1 VQLKPPFRAYDPER
15 DREATHR
22 IWREV
27 GWLKK
32 GREEAM
38 DRYVRASR
46 ALVAEIDG
54 TAECLVLS
62 TPGSLRYLDEDLPFA
77 CVIGVTTSYIARRQK
92 LAGRLAARL
101 VAADALDGALV
112 TALGMFEQGFYNK
125 LGFGTGTYEIFYAF
139 DPAHLR
145 VPVSPRV
152 PCRITPDDWEEVH
165 AARLARRRRH
175 GACNLT
181 HPEMTRMDMDPENC
195 FGLGYRDPRTG
206 ALGHHIWCRADNAE
220 HGPYCVVWMA
230 YRTLE
235 EFLELMALIQS
246 LGDQVRLVRLCDP
259 PGIQL
264 QDLLDRPFQRRQTS
278 KGGEFESNAWASAW
292 WQARI
297 LDLPGC
303 LARTRLPWCDL
314 RFNLSLHDPIE
325 QLLDE
330 DAPWR
335 GVGGEYVVTLGP
347 ESSARRGHDPSLP
360 VLQASVNAFTRM
372 WLGVVPATGLA
383 TTDDLS
389 GPPELLEALE
399 AAFRLP
405 LPRPDWPF

>member
-1 VQLKPPFRAYDPER
+1 MQLKPPFRAYDPER

-165 AARLARRRRH
+165 A
-175 GACNLT
+175 
-181 HPEMTRMDMDPENC
+181 
-195 FGLGYRDPRTG
+195 
-206 ALGHHIWCRADNAE
+206 
-220 HGPYCVVWMA
+220 
-230 YRTLE
+230 
-235 EFLELMALIQS
+235 
-246 LGDQVRLVRLCDP
+246 
-259 PGIQL
+259 
-264 QDLLDRPFQRRQTS
+264 
-278 KGGEFESNAWASAW
+278 
-292 WQARI
+292 
-297 LDLPGC
+297 
-303 LARTRLPWCDL
+303 
-314 RFNLSLHDPIE
+314 
-325 QLLDE
+325 
-330 DAPWR
+330 
-335 GVGGEYVVTLGP
+335 
-347 ESSARRGHDPSLP
+347 
-360 VLQASVNAFTRM
+360 
-372 WLGVVPATGLA
+372 
-383 TTDDLS
+383 
-389 GPPELLEALE
+389 
-399 AAFRLP
+399 
-405 LPRPDWPF
+405 